1 MFCHDHEHAIML
13 LTKYEIDVLTAV
25 KTLIVAF
32 WVVTP
37 CSLIGCCKHSEV
49 Y

>member
-1 MFCHDHEHAIML
+1 ML

-32 WVVTP
+32 WVVADIQRYISNP
-37 CSLIGCCKHSEV
+37 P
-49 Y
+49 